1 MKSYKIWYNLSGG
14 DIQNISEED
23 LKLFN
28 SYILKSVI
36 FNDQILT
43 YLINY
48 LKNYG
53 ITNVKNF
60 LNECK
65 RITLFIEERRY
76 DTKITKSYFNFLLES
91 INSRYNSMS
100 QIEKNNL
107 NESTTEIREA
117 LTDEINE
124 IYSLFIKKYEVNKS
138 YQKYLDNLIK
148 DNNFQRARAFL
159 SKSFDVNN
167 RFTEVILELSREEII
182 NKYFNEIES
191 LYKRLN
197 ERLDIIENN
206 YLIGKSQ
213 PKKLQVFKS
222 QPKKLQVFKSQIP
235 LD

>member
-100 QIEKNNL
+100 QIERNNL

-148 DNNFQRARAFL
+148 DNNFQRARDFL

-191 LYKRLN
+191 LYKKLN

-206 YLIGKSQ
+206 YLMG
-213 PKKLQVFKS
+213 KS

-235 LD
+235 ID

>member
-1 MKSYKIWYNLSGG
+1 MKSFKIWYNLSGG
-14 DIQNISEED
+14 DLQNIPEED

-28 SYILKSVI
+28 TYILKSVI

-53 ITNVKNF
+53 ITNVKLF

-65 RITLFIEERRY
+65 RIIFFIEERRY
-76 DTKITKSYFNFLLES
+76 DTKTTKSYFNFLLES

-100 QIEKNNL
+100 EIEKNNL

-148 DNNFQRARAFL
+148 DNNFQRARDFL

-206 YLIGKSQ
+206 YLMRDSQ
-213 PKKLQVFKS
+213 PKS
-222 QPKKLQVFKSQIP
+222 PPSKLQVFKSQIP
-235 LD
+235 ID